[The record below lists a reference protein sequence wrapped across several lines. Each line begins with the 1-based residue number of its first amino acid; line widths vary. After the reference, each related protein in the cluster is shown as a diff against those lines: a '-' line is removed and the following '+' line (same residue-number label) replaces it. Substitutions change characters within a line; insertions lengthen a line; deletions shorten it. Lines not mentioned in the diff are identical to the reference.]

1 MLLNNAT
8 TPDVSDVMV
17 YVATSFFGLTYSI
30 CDTNNHRIALE
41 RGNEMLDLGVMFD
54 KKLTFK

>member
-1 MLLNNAT
+1 VLLNNAT

-30 CDTNNHRIALE
+30 CDTNNHRTALE
-41 RGNEMLDLGVMFD
+41 TGNEMLHLGVMFD
-54 KKLTFK
+54 DN